1 MNHPSSDGPPAGLS
15 RDASRRLAAI
25 RLLLLDVDGVL
36 TDGGL
41 YYGSDHEEWKRL
53 DAKDGAGLVIA
64 RMNGLE
70 SGIITGKSSAIVA
83 KRAEEFGMTRVVQG
97 ALDKVPALET
107 LLADG
112 AYTLNEVAF
121 MGDDVL
127 DLPVLRRVGFAA
139 CPADAHASVRARA
152 HFVCTRAGGRG
163 AVRELVDLWLQVQ
176 GKLDAVAD
184 LFWDGPGLAGHH
196 AAGTRSPVG
205 TRNPVGTRR

>member
-1 MNHPSSDGPPAGLS
+1 MPLTEALSSEA
-15 RDASRRLAAI
+15 AERLKRV

-41 YYGSDHEEWKRL
+41 YYGSTGEEYKRF

-83 KRAEEFGMTRVVQG
+83 KRAEEFGMTRVAQG
-97 ALDKVPALET
+97 ALDKVPALEA

-112 AYTLNEVAF
+112 AYAMNEVAF

-152 HFVCTRAGGRG
+152 HLVCSRVGGRG

-184 LFWDGPGLAGHH
+184 LFWDGPGLSGQ
-196 AAGTRSPVG
+196 GPVG
-205 TRNPVGTRR
+205 TRNPVGTRSPVGTRR

>member
-1 MNHPSSDGPPAGLS
+1 MDHPSSHGLPAGLS
-15 RDASRRLAAI
+15 RDAARRLGTI

-41 YYGSDHEEWKRL
+41 YYGSDHEEWKRF

-70 SGIITGKSSAIVA
+70 SGIITGKTSAIVA
-83 KRAEEFGMTRVVQG
+83 KRAEEFGMTRVAQG
-97 ALDKVPALET
+97 ALDKVPALKA

-112 AYTLNEVAF
+112 AYALNEVAF

-139 CPADAHASVRARA
+139 CPADAHPSVRARA
-152 HFVCTRAGGRG
+152 HFVCSRGGGRG

-184 LFWDGPGLAGHH
+184 LFWDGPGLSGHS
-196 AAGTRSPVG
+196 AAGTRSPVE
-205 TRNPVGTRR
+205 TRR